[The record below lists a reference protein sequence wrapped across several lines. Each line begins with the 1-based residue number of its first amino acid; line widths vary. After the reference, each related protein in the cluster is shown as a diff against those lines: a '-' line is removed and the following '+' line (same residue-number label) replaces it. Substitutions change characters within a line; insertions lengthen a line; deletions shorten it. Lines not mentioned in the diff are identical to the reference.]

1 MRVATERVERR
12 LTAILAADV
21 VGFSRLVG
29 RNEEGTIARLNAL
42 RRDLIDPSIAQYQGR
57 IVKTTGDG
65 ILVEF
70 PSVVDALRNA
80 VDVQR
85 ALAARNADLPE
96 EHRMEFRIGV
106 NTGDIV
112 VQNDDILGDGV
123 NIAARLEGLAKPGG
137 ICIPEKVFQEV
148 RNKLDVGYEYIGEQ
162 EVKNIET
169 PVLVYRVVLD
179 PAAAGTVTAEKSATA
194 GSRWRPGMVGVALA
208 AFLVV
213 AAAAAIWW
221 QVWQPKSEP
230 ASVENMTTPLHN
242 RPSIAVLPFQN
253 MSDDASQDYFA
264 DGISEDIITDLSKL
278 SGLFVIARNTSFQY
292 RNQSVDVARVG
303 REMGVKYVLEGS
315 VRRAVDQVRINAQL
329 IDATTGGHVW
339 AERYDGS
346 LADVFSVQDEVTGR
360 IIDALKLQ
368 LTPSERAAV
377 DTRGTDE
384 PAAYDAYLRGLRA
397 LSEYRRI
404 DVDANRLAQT
414 EFEEAIRIDP
424 DYALAYAG
432 LAWTKWLYAGTI
444 NYFGSADKAYDL
456 AERSITL
463 NDNAL
468 AHRTL
473 AKRHFSLLSHYLTT
487 TKKLDL
493 AVAELEMARQLQ
505 PNDPDV
511 LADLAAAL
519 CFAGQPQEA
528 MKLVRRAMELNPNH
542 PSWYFAASGVALLLT
557 GEPKLAV
564 RDLQAWSEANPSW
577 ETPLYFLVSAL
588 ASSGNV
594 AAAKET
600 LLRADLLYDI
610 GAKTTLYAVRRSWPM
625 APKEEVVFLDG
636 LRLAGMKEKPD

>member
-1 MRVATERVERR
+1 MRVANERVERR
-12 LTAILAADV
+12 LAAILAADV

-29 RNEEGTIARLNAL
+29 QDEEGTIARLNAI
-42 RRDLIDPSIAQYQGR
+42 RQDLIDPSIAKYQGR
-57 IVKTTGDG
+57 VVKTTGDG
-65 ILVEF
+65 VLAEF

-85 ALAARNADLPE
+85 AVAARNANLPE
-96 EHRMEFRIGV
+96 ERRMEFRVGV

-112 VQNDDILGDGV
+112 VQGDDILGDGV
-123 NIAARLEGLAKPGG
+123 NIAARLEGLAEPGG
-137 ICIPEKVFQEV
+137 ICISQKVFQEV
-148 RNKLDVGYEYIGEQ
+148 HNKLDVGYENIGEQ

-179 PAAAGTVTAEKSATA
+179 PTAAGTVIGEKPAIR
-194 GSRWRPGMVGVALA
+194 SRWQLGVAAVSLIA
-208 AFLVV
+208 LLVV
-213 AAAAAIWW
+213 AAAAIWW
-221 QVWQPKSEP
+221 QVWQPKPEP
-230 ASVENMTTPLHN
+230 ASVENTTSPLHDK
-242 RPSIAVLPFQN
+242 PSIAVLPFQN

-292 RNQSVDVARVG
+292 RNQSVDVAQVG
-303 REMGVKYVLEGS
+303 RELGVKYVLEGS

-339 AERYDGS
+339 AERYDGT

-368 LTPSERAAV
+368 LTPSERVAV
-377 DTRGTDE
+377 DTRGTNE

-424 DYALAYAG
+424 NYALAYAG
-432 LAWTKWLYAGTI
+432 LAWAKWLYAGTI

-468 AHRTL
+468 ARRTL

-487 TKKLDL
+487 TKKMDL

-519 CFAGQPQEA
+519 CFAGQPQKA
-528 MKLVRRAMELNPNH
+528 LKLVRRAMELNPNH

-557 GEPKLAV
+557 GEPKLAA

-577 ETPLYFLVSAL
+577 EMPLYFLVSAL
-588 ASSGNV
+588 ANSGNV
-594 AAAKET
+594 AAAKEM

-610 GAKTTLYAVRRSWPM
+610 GAKTTLYAVRRIWPM
-625 APKEEVVFLDG
+625 APKEEEVFLEG
-636 LRLAGMKEKPD
+636 LQLAGMKEKPD